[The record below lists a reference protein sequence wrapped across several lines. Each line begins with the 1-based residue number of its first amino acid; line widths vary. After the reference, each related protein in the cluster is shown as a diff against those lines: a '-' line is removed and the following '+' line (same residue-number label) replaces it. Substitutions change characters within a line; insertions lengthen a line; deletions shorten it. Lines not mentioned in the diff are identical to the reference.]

1 MAGVVGLVALLVGG
15 ALVGGLLRPVRDL
28 TEASR
33 ALARGDLGRRVR
45 VQSGDEL
52 GELSMAFNQMAE
64 NLEHLEKLRRDMTAD
79 VAHELRNPL
88 AVMQAQV
95 EGILDGVYPATP
107 EALAPILDQT
117 RLLRRLVDDLQTL
130 ALADAGQLALDLAET
145 DLARLTARVVE
156 AHRPQAEAHGVTL
169 RLQANPI
176 MLRVDPIRL
185 EQILA
190 NLLANALRRTPAGG
204 EVTVRLMTDAARG
217 HVELE
222 VADTGEGIP
231 PEALPYVF
239 ERFYRAGRS
248 RARSEGGSGLGL
260 AITRKLVE
268 AHGGSIGAANR
279 PGGGASFVVVL
290 PLS

>member
-1 MAGVVGLVALLVGG
+1 
-15 ALVGGLLRPVRDL
+15 
-28 TEASR
+28 
-33 ALARGDLGRRVR
+33 
-45 VQSGDEL
+45 
-52 GELSMAFNQMAE
+52 
-64 NLEHLEKLRRDMTAD
+64 
-79 VAHELRNPL
+79 
-88 AVMQAQV
+88 
-95 EGILDGVYPATP
+95 
-107 EALAPILDQT
+107 
-117 RLLRRLVDDLQTL
+117 
-130 ALADAGQLALDLAET
+130 LDLAET

>member
-130 ALADAGQLALDLAET
+130 ALADAGQLTLDLAET

-190 NLLANALRRTPAGG
+190 
-204 EVTVRLMTDAARG
+204 
-217 HVELE
+217 
-222 VADTGEGIP
+222 
-231 PEALPYVF
+231 
-239 ERFYRAGRS
+239 
-248 RARSEGGSGLGL
+248 
-260 AITRKLVE
+260 
-268 AHGGSIGAANR
+268 
-279 PGGGASFVVVL
+279 
-290 PLS
+290 